1 MAKKGYRPHQR
12 QKMVRSTTVVFDDME
27 VEVIYR
33 PNVIT
38 PEFADR
44 MSNVDQRNSDAV
56 GGVIGDVIAD
66 WDVEDEDGNKI
77 KPTDWEKVKKG
88 FELGFLNAVIEKVM
102 TEVAGDPQ
110 KGDGSFDS

>member
-12 QKMVRSTTVVFDDME
+12 QKMIRATTIVYDDME

-33 PNVIT
+33 PNIIT
-38 PEFADR
+38 AEFSDR
-44 MSNVDQRNSDAV
+44 MSNVDEKDSNTI

-77 KPTDWEKVKKG
+77 KPNDWERVKR
-88 FELGFLNAVIEKVM
+88 FELGFLNAVLEKVM